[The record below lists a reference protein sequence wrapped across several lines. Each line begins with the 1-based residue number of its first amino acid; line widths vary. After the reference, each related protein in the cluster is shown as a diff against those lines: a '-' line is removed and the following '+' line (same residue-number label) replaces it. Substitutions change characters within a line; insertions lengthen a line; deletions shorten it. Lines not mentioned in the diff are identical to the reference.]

1 MIDPNSRRALGE
13 LLHQFVAGRLT
24 NDEFAGRLPRSK
36 DHAVREISRE
46 SWYLYDDLHEHRLIG
61 RWRINKS
68 GRDEISRW
76 ILFLQSDLPYE
87 WPTQDPLLRLSFL
100 AAGLL
105 TLGGFSWFLRRWYA
119 KHGEI
124 EVWPFI
130 RRSDFSAALERPIY
144 LNGSLAGS
152 S

>member
-1 MIDPNSRRALGE
+1 MIDRDSRQVLAG

-24 NDEFAGRLPRSK
+24 NDEFADRLPSSK
-36 DHAVREISRE
+36 DHAVSEIKRE
-46 SWYLYDDLHEHRLIG
+46 SWYLYDDLHEHRLVG
-61 RWRINKS
+61 RWRINRS

-76 ILFLQSDLPYE
+76 ILFLKSDLPYE
-87 WPTQDPLLRLSFL
+87 WPTLHPLMHLFRL

-105 TLGGFSWFLRRWYA
+105 TLGGFTWFLRRWYE

-130 RRSDFSAALERPIY
+130 RRSDFRDALERPVY
-144 LNGSLAGS
+144 LNGAA
-152 S
+152 